1 MDIKGKR
8 LRLLFSDVL
17 GVERGKYLFGD
28 VADGGR
34 AAFCVGVYPLTT
46 DREILD
52 ISRQQFDVGLPDVE
66 AFVDRDTLRQG
77 WEEDTIVGIADV
89 QQHGVPLDVDPRQ
102 VLRAAVEPWR
112 AMGLEP
118 MFSFESEFYLCDKA
132 EDGAWKP
139 VDLPSHRVYGT
150 GAAIDPDGTV
160 DDMVRA
166 SLKTGFPI
174 EAWGAEFDGAA
185 YEVNLR
191 FKEVIPA
198 ADECFL
204 FRLLVK
210 EIATKHGKLA
220 TFLGRPFNDRGGSGL
235 HLNISFRREDGS
247 NAFHDPGAPDGLT
260 PMVKGCIA
268 GMLAHHEAIAAIA
281 APHVNAYKR
290 LQPDMLNG
298 YWANWGY
305 DDRTVCIRIPPA
317 RGEATRLE
325 HRMADGAANPYLVAA
340 AALHAARF
348 GVEHQMQPPPAQNV
362 GGPVNTDRRVPPTL
376 ETALAALEADAELCA
391 ALGPWLIETFT
402 KLKRAEWERY
412 QKAVEDTTTTD
423 VTPWETEYYLPFF

>member
-1 MDIKGKR
+1 VDIKGKR

-28 VADGGR
+28 VADDGR

-46 DREILD
+46 DKEILD

-89 QQHGVPLDVDPRQ
+89 QQHGAPLDVDPRQ
-102 VLRAAVEPWR
+102 VLRVAVEPWR

-118 MFSFESEFYLCDKA
+118 MFAFESEFYLCDKG

-139 VDLPSHRVYGT
+139 VDLPGHRVYGT

-160 DDMVRA
+160 DEMVRA
-166 SLKTGFPI
+166 CLKTGFPI
-174 EAWGAEFDGAA
+174 EAWGSEFDAAA
-185 YEVNLR
+185 YEVNIR
-191 FKEVIPA
+191 YKEVIPA

-210 EIATKHGKLA
+210 ETAAKHDKLA

-235 HLNISFRREDGS
+235 HLNFSFRREDGS
-247 NAFHDPGAPDGLT
+247 NAIDDPNAPDGLA
-260 PMVKGCIA
+260 PLAKECIA
-268 GMLAHHEAIAAIA
+268 GLLSHHEAIAAIA

-317 RGEATRLE
+317 RGEGARVE
-325 HRMADGAANPYLVAA
+325 HRMADGAANPYLAA
-340 AALHAARF
+340 AAVLHAARF
-348 GVEHQMQPPPAQNV
+348 GVEHQMAPPPVQVV
-362 GGPVNTDRRVPPTL
+362 GEPPNTDRRVPPTL
-376 ETALAALEADAELCA
+376 DAALAALEADDQLCA
-391 ALGPWLIETFT
+391 ALGPWLVETFT

-412 QKAVEDTTTTD
+412 QKAVEDTSTTN
-423 VTPWETEYYLPFF
+423 VTPWEIEYYLPFF